1 MRFTK
6 PISREVDIDG
16 NTFIVSFSDEG
27 IDFRIKGKRRTARAD
42 WIGVLDIARGD
53 QGESA
58 RDFLGV
64 QQEQERGI
72 QPNRA
77 PLSSTAETFAGQ
89 EPGDTDQQLGRA
101 VTASDQGRE

>member
-1 MRFTK
+1 
-6 PISREVDIDG
+6 
-16 NTFIVSFSDEG
+16 
-27 IDFRIKGKRRTARAD
+27 
-42 WIGVLDIARGD
+42 
-53 QGESA
+53 
-58 RDFLGV
+58 V

>member
-42 WIGVLDIARGD
+42 WVGVLDIARGD

-64 QQEQERGI
+64 QQDQDRGF
-72 QPNRA
+72 QANRA
-77 PLSSTAETFAGQ
+77 QLSNEAETFAGQ
-89 EPGDTDQQLGRA
+89 ESGDTDQQVGRA
-101 VTASDQGRE
+101 VTASDLGRE

>member
-6 PISREVDIDG
+6 PISREVDIEG

-64 QQEQERGI
+64 QQDQDRSF
-72 QPNRA
+72 QASRA
-77 PLSSTAETFAGQ
+77 QLSNNDETFAGR
-89 EPGDTDQQLGRA
+89 ESGDTDQQLGRA
-101 VTASDQGRE
+101 VTASDPGRE